1 MEEGK
6 ILVRVL
12 ALLATIDNSVN
23 NYMVGTVDMF
33 MFTSETLAVTSCGG
47 SVDGIK
53 VDDEMNVLVHFTRY
67 DSKFANLWLNASEVL
82 DEMDYVLDHVEKVL
96 DRAKEIHVI
105 EHSYQETI
113 PSGNKVTLFET
124 SAFLSKRMGYKYAIE
139 FRKTHNG
146 SSFTH
151 YKVTPSGCTEE
162 GFEAEKPKKLT
173 ELEMAEAALESVA
186 VKA

>member
-6 ILVRVL
+6 ILVRAL
-12 ALLATIDNSVN
+12 AIFSTIDNLVN
-23 NYMVGTVDMF
+23 NYMVGNVEMF
-33 MFTSETLAVTSCGG
+33 MFTSETLAVTSCDG

-53 VDDEMNVLVHFTRY
+53 IDDEMNVLVHFTRY
-67 DSKFANLWLNASEVL
+67 NSKLVNLWLNASEVL

-96 DRAKEIHVI
+96 DKAREIHVI
-105 EHSYQETI
+105 EHTYQETI
-113 PSGNKVTLFET
+113 PSGSQIALFET

-139 FRKTHNG
+139 FRKAHNG

-151 YKVTPSGCTEE
+151 YKITPSGCTEE
-162 GFEAEKPKKLT
+162 GFEVDKPKNLT
-173 ELEMAEAALESVA
+173 ELEMAEAALESVT